1 VKVGQRV
8 RVTGI
13 PYEGREGV
21 ITDVDPEE
29 PNLSEWPVWIHLDG
43 RPHALGFSRHE
54 VLDAN
59 VVGTEANLWD
69 NGDVKTA
76 PAGNRGLTTSPAKE
90 S

>member
-1 VKVGQRV
+1 VKPGQRV

-13 PYEGREGV
+13 PYEGYVGV

-29 PNLSEWPVWIHLDG
+29 STLSEWPIWVHLEG
-43 RPHALGFSRHE
+43 KTHALGFSRHE
-54 VLDAN
+54 VMDAN

-69 NGDVKTA
+69 NGDVKAA